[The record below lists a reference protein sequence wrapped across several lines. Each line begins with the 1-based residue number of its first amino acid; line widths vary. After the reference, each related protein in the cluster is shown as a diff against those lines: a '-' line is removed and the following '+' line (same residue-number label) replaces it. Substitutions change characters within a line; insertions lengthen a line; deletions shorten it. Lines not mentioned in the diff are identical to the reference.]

1 MVEMAP
7 QERRVHRRY
16 PLAAGVSFV
25 HAPTRRRFP
34 ARCVDISRG
43 GLQIYIPAA
52 APLKAGQPIRLD
64 LPKVE
69 QGELEELGRQSVDC
83 TVIRVDRSTL
93 IEKGYISVGLQFAQ
107 A

>member
-1 MVEMAP
+1 MATP
-7 QERRVHRRY
+7 ERRVHRRY

-25 HAPTRRRFP
+25 HAPSQRRFP

-43 GLQIYIPAA
+43 GLQVYVPAA

-69 QGELEELGRQSVDC
+69 GDLEELDQRCVDC
-83 TVIRVDRSTL
+83 TVIRIDRTTL
-93 IEKGYISVGLQFAQ
+93 LDKGYISVGLQFAQ